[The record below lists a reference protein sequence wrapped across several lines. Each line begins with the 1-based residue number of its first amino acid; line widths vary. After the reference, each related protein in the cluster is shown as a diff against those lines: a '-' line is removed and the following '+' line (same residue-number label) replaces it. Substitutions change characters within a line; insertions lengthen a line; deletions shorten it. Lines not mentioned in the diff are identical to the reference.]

1 MRGPLKLRIRF
12 LKIKTVWLLACIV
25 MLVLCYL
32 QVVIRLDIAYY
43 KRFTTPTPPIVIFNK
58 PVQFDKLQSNTNTN
72 NQSTFLKIPSKMEF
86 RMNWIKNKIERIEK
100 HSEKWNIMKLLN
112 STGPLAEPNNRV
124 HIFYYSSYRNL
135 EIDGQWSH
143 WNKESYILSDT
154 TSKNGNLHV
163 TGSFIP
169 PMNICSNYYPMLGCY
184 SSRDPQIIKIHF
196 KQIRDA
202 GVGESIRLKSV
213 YFI

>member
-1 MRGPLKLRIRF
+1 MRGPLKLRLR
-12 LKIKTVWLLACIV
+12 LMKAKTIWLLGCVVILFV
-25 MLVLCYL
+25 CYL
-32 QVVIRLDIAYY
+32 QVVIHLDAAYY
-43 KRFTTPTPPIVIFNK
+43 KRFTTPTPPIAILNK
-58 PVQFDKLQSNTNTN
+58 PVQFAKLQSNDNNN
-72 NQSTFLKIPSKMEF
+72 NQSEFLKIPSEMEF
-86 RMNWIKNKIERIEK
+86 RMNWIKNKIEKIEK

-124 HIFYYSSYRNL
+124 HIFYYSSFRNL

-143 WNKESYILSDT
+143 WNKDSYILSDAK
-154 TSKNGNLHV
+154 SKNGNLHV

-202 GVGESIRLKSV
+202 GVGE
-213 YFI
+213 